1 MNAGRKLRLATRL
14 RHAKLG
20 AALTSPY
27 VASFI
32 GCFIL
37 AASWVHFVSGLDV
50 PPWTSVLIV
59 LWAMFLAAC
68 QVLISSAD
76 GEADAE
82 ILRELLEDELQAGA
96 LRHEELARQ
105 IAVAITY
112 RTNLQTALKIGGRED
127 SSRIAGTLE
136 RIDDWLLRLGR
147 LAGRVDSFKTG
158 TAFQSGQMFELR
170 QRIVSLET
178 RAAEVTDV
186 RLIGQLRETIARRR
200 HQLRMV
206 EELDGLLERGLLSLE
221 HAVASVGSVC
231 AQLALV
237 SSNED
242 DLTGTPPL
250 AADINV
256 EIEQVDTILAAIER
270 VQSLP
275 RQLAESARMP

>member
-127 SSRIAGTLE
+127 SAASLAHSNASTTGSCVSAASPAVSTVS
-136 RIDDWLLRLGR
+136 R
-147 LAGRVDSFKTG
+147 LARLFS
-158 TAFQSGQMFELR
+158 
-170 QRIVSLET
+170 
-178 RAAEVTDV
+178 RA
-186 RLIGQLRETIARRR
+186 RC
-200 HQLRMV
+200 
-206 EELDGLLERGLLSLE
+206 SN
-221 HAVASVGSVC
+221 SGSV
-231 AQLALV
+231 
-237 SSNED
+237 SSVWKP
-242 DLTGTPPL
+242 G
-250 AADINV
+250 
-256 EIEQVDTILAAIER
+256 R
-270 VQSLP
+270 
-275 RQLAESARMP
+275 RK